1 MKADNKLMDIVL
13 KIYEKIGQVSE
24 KLDERISQA
33 ERKDSDIDT
42 QLKIY
47 NQVLIKNDLN
57 LQEHMQRTAQ
67 VEAVILKHERY
78 VSNIQFLISIIGIIA
93 TVVAVY
99 SSLSSL

>member
-13 KIYEKIGQVSE
+13 KIYEKIEQVSE

-78 VSNIQFLISIIGIIA
+78 VSNIQFLISIIGLIA